1 MKGLLY
7 RATKIAIGVVL
18 SIFISDFIGLKYSST
33 AGIICMISILD
44 TRIQTYVVGIKRLIT
59 SVIAIVLATI
69 LFQTGGH
76 DLIVLGIFLMLF
88 IPILTVL
95 KITEG
100 LGVSTVLISQI
111 YNFETLSPGIMFNQ
125 IALLLIGVI
134 VAWGMNIHIPNR
146 EREIKDIQL
155 EVEEL
160 IKSILYNIKLHLLN
174 QCSIEEQKNYLER
187 LDYILTKGLDYAI
200 DFNNNFILKDN
211 SYFIKYFQMR
221 RQQYE
226 ILVRMEKYFQKS
238 FIAIEK
244 AKPLSEFT
252 ERLVIELNEWN
263 TGENLLEEADSLK
276 KHYENT
282 ELPKTREE
290 FENRAVLYQY
300 FNDLIY
306 FIEIKSKFMAEHGGI
321 K

>member
-1 MKGLLY
+1 
-7 RATKIAIGVVL
+7 
-18 SIFISDFIGLKYSST
+18 
-33 AGIICMISILD
+33 
-44 TRIQTYVVGIKRLIT
+44 
-59 SVIAIVLATI
+59 
-69 LFQTGGH
+69 
-76 DLIVLGIFLMLF
+76 
-88 IPILTVL
+88 
-95 KITEG
+95 
-100 LGVSTVLISQI
+100 
-111 YNFETLSPGIMFNQ
+111 
-125 IALLLIGVI
+125 
-134 VAWGMNIHIPNR
+134 MNIHIPNR

-160 IKSILYNIKLHLLN
+160 IKSILCNIKLQLLN
-174 QCSIEEQKNYLER
+174 QCSIEEQKNHLKR

-252 ERLVIELNEWN
+252 ERLAIELNEWN

-276 KHYENT
+276 KYYENT

-306 FIEIKSKFMAEHGGI
+306 FIEIKSKFMAEHGEI
-321 K
+321 R